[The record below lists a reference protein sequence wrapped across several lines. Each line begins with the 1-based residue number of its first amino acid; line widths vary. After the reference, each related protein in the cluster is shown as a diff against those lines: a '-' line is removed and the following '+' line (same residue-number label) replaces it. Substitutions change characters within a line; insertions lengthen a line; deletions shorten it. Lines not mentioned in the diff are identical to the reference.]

1 MEIEITPGLVDVIVL
16 RGAIDSLTAPKA
28 IEAFAKHI
36 NDGHP
41 NIVVDFTHVEFMS
54 SAGLRALLASVK
66 ESRSKGGDLR
76 IASVPATIER
86 ILKMAG
92 FYNIVKAYANAAEAQ
107 ASFGQ

>member
-1 MEIEITPGLVDVIVL
+1 MEIEITPGAVDVIVL
-16 RGAIDSLTAPKA
+16 RGTIDALTAPKV

-41 NIVVDFTHVEFMS
+41 YVVVDFANVEFMS

-66 ESRSKGGDLR
+66 EARGKGGDLR
-76 IASVPATIER
+76 IAAVPATIEK

-92 FYNIVKAYANAAEAQ
+92 FYTIIKVYASAAEAQ
-107 ASFGQ
+107 ASFEK